1 MGLLNCLLAAVA
13 AACML
18 GSAGA
23 AAPVAPD
30 TMAQRA
36 LACTGCHQTGDSA
49 VVGGYIPRIAG
60 KPAGYLYEQLL
71 NFRDG
76 RRANA
81 PMARLL
87 ENLGDEYLRELADH
101 FAALDVPY
109 APTPRARPSPT
120 SPAAQRAAA
129 WVRQGDPQ
137 RGIPACV
144 QCHGQALTGIA
155 PHVPGLIGLPGDYLT
170 GQLGAWRNGVRH
182 GRAPDCMARIAGR
195 LPAEAIP
202 EIAAW
207 LAAQPMPARPTAATT
222 PPPSWPLSCGS
233 IRP

>member
-1 MGLLNCLLAAVA
+1 MALPNRLLAAVA
-13 AACML
+13 AACTL
-18 GSAGA
+18 GGTGA
-23 AAPVAPD
+23 ATPVVPD
-30 TMAQRA
+30 TIAQRA
-36 LACTGCHQTGDSA
+36 LACTGCHHTGDTA
-49 VVGGYIPRIAG
+49 VAGGYVPRIAG
-60 KPAGYLYEQLL
+60 KPAGYLHEQLL

-76 RRANA
+76 RRANL

-87 ENLGDEYLRELADH
+87 ENLGDDYLRELAGH

-109 APTPRARPSPT
+109 PPPARTRPSPNG
-120 SPAAQRAAA
+120 PAAQRAAA
-129 WVRQGDPQ
+129 WVRHGDPQ
-137 RGIPACV
+137 QGIPACV

-155 PHVPGLIGLPGDYLT
+155 PHVPGLIGLPGDYLA

-182 GRAPDCMARIAGR
+182 ARAPDCMARIAGR

-207 LAAQPMPARPTAATT
+207 LAAQPMPPLPAPSTT
-222 PPPSWPLSCGS
+222 PPATWPLSCGS